1 MTTQNSPLFAKL
13 ILCTSAAAAYYSL
26 HGDEDAEYDPG
37 HPDAQRI
44 HGHLVAAFR
53 RAFGAMVFDLEIL
66 GFEVTTEFYVDTL
79 IDEDYELLVGH
90 DDQDEVREL
99 VEAFHGKAEAI
110 LMDLPAVLDAPAQA
124 EAIS

>member
-1 MTTQNSPLFAKL
+1 MTTKNSPLFAKL
-13 ILCTSAAAAYYSL
+13 VLCTSGAAAYYSL
-26 HGDEDAEYDPG
+26 RGDEDAEYDPDY
-37 HPDAQRI
+37 PDAQRI

-53 RAFGAMVFDLEIL
+53 RAFGAMVVDLEIL
-66 GFEVTTEFYVDTL
+66 GFEVITEFYVDTL
-79 IDEDYELLVGH
+79 IDEDYELSVGH

-99 VEAFHGKAEAI
+99 VEAFHQKAEAI